1 MEYPQICFNFG
12 RPNPDGS
19 YSDRTKYRMLG
30 VIIHEVGHNFFP
42 MIVNSDER
50 QWTWMDEGLN
60 SFVQI
65 QAMEDYDKD
74 FPLGRGI
81 PKNIVSYMGGDQ
93 SNIAPIMSQGD
104 NVYQFGA
111 NAYSK
116 PAAGLYMLRKTIMGE
131 ELFDYAFQTYS
142 QRWMFKHPTPADY
155 FRSMEDESEMD
166 LD

>member
-12 RPNPDGS
+12 RPNPDGT

-65 QAMEDYDKD
+65 LAMQDYDKD
-74 FPLGRGI
+74 FPYFKR
-81 PKNIVSYMGGDQ
+81 D
-93 SNIAPIMSQGD
+93 
-104 NVYQFGA
+104 F
-111 NAYSK
+111 
-116 PAAGLYMLRKTIMGE
+116 LRV
-131 ELFDYAFQTYS
+131 
-142 QRWMFKHPTPADY
+142 W
-155 FRSMEDESEMD
+155 
-166 LD
+166 